1 MGRLGALKAN
11 IEKRTYSYAQ
21 FRQVTDLSKKEA
33 DDWVSRGII
42 RAKLS
47 AGGRRRIYDY
57 SALMEGNIAK

>member
-1 MGRLGALKAN
+1 
-11 IEKRTYSYAQ
+11 
-21 FRQVTDLSKKEA
+21 VTDLSKKEA